1 MWGGIRFF
9 EGRIASVRELRDR
22 AGIELDSPLDPQA
35 WRVVRAPSPLDL
47 CPLYVIREPRSVRPG
62 TRPGGDPSSS
72 GSCPGTG
79 SAIRAARVED
89 RARWSG
95 SSWVA
100 SCGSSSAIRPACS
113 LFRARV
119 CHSVELGRGS
129 SSMVREPWS
138 GDRGAGIEGHGPR
151 AASRR
156 SRGGGRGPKNAPVLQ
171 RPRLK
176 LDFTHWMSSKTVLAG
191 GRKTTP
197 FD

>member
-22 AGIELDSPLDPQA
+22 AGIEHASPLDLRG
-35 WRVVRAPSPLDL
+35 WRVVRAPSSLDL
-47 CPLYVIREPRSVRPG
+47 CPLYVIREPRSV
-62 TRPGGDPSSS
+62 RPGGDPSSS

-100 SCGSSSAIRPACS
+100 SCGSSSAIRAACS

-119 CHSVELGRGS
+119 CHPVAWSASRDPVASGHGSRAANHEPKRKTGSRRPPKTAGLWKGRGFCS
-129 SSMVREPWS
+129 ISHIGW
-138 GDRGAGIEGHGPR
+138 
-151 AASRR
+151 AA
-156 SRGGGRGPKNAPVLQ
+156 KQ
-171 RPRLK
+171 C
-176 LDFTHWMSSKTVLAG
+176 
-191 GRKTTP
+191 
-197 FD
+197 

>member
-22 AGIELDSPLDPQA
+22 AGIEHASPLDLRG

-100 SCGSSSAIRPACS
+100 SCGSSSAIRAACS

-138 GDRGAGIEGHGPR
+138 GDRGPR
-151 AASRR
+151 SASCEP
-156 SRGGGRGPKNAPVLQ
+156 GVEGRGPGSKKRAGFAEAAAKA
-171 RPRLK
+171 RFHT
-176 LDFTHWMSSKTVLAG
+176 LDEQQNSAG
-191 GRKTTP
+191 RGKENHP
-197 FD
+197 L